1 MKNVNAVTVAEA
13 AARLTNLA
21 EHAPEHQERRLT
33 VRLHN
38 PGGLTGTPT
47 VDVIGVHVGIDWDAS
62 KVILH
67 TDKQLTA
74 LTPEQV
80 EGVMQSVRT
89 GQSWHA
95 LERERELRLRLDI
108 VTEQRD
114 RLAHVIGTIIEG
126 VGLYVPE
133 CIDERL
139 ADQVLDRVLPGMQLA
154 DTLIKLPVNAVPVVR
169 DDRGLWRHP
178 AYPRFGTGREA
189 SQRYAE
195 WFRDQAMTFTTTY
208 LVAPP
213 AEEVLLDDYS
223 NWTVVPPN
231 GAGWFL
237 LAIEEFVDDPVCV
250 WGHRLNT
257 DAA

>member
-1 MKNVNAVTVAEA
+1 MKNVKAVTVAEA
-13 AARLTNLA
+13 AARLVNLA

-126 VGLYVPE
+126 VGLSVPE

-139 ADQVLDRVLPGMQLA
+139 AEQVLDRVLPGMQLA

-213 AEEVLLDDYS
+213 EQEVLLDDYS

-250 WGHRLNT
+250 WGHRL
-257 DAA
+257 DGGAS